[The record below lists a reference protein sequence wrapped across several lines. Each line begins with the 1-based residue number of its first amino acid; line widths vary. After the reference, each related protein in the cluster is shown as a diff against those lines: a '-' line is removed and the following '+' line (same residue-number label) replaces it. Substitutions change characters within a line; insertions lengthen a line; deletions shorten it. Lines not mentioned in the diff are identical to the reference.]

1 MFLSARLHGV
11 VIGCSGV
18 RSPPEDGIRSAHLTA
33 RPRPQ
38 QTRTCDHRHDRLVRA
53 LIECWRPRIVYLA
66 FGLIGDSLHPRSRVA
81 TKNPRAARNRG
92 ACPTP
97 PRPASEERQGSKE
110 DRQRNLW
117 QGNEDHL
124 SIPLPL
130 IPLPNQMGHRQDATD
145 LTTASRPR
153 NFCARL
159 DHATLQPDNGCRHLA
174 RGVEQPL
181 PKNTF
186 ECSVCTA
193 LLSDAAAFRSRP
205 EDGIRSAHLRA
216 WATAQ
221 QSTAHLRAWDSAAH
235 LRASDPT
242 AHRHSGLRPHR

>member
-1 MFLSARLHGV
+1 MALLSDAV
-11 VIGCSGV
+11 AI
-18 RSPPEDGIRSAHLTA
+18 RSRPGDGIQSAHLTA

-153 NFCARL
+153 NFCAQL
-159 DHATLQPDNGCRHLA
+159 FYPITVAVTWHEELSNHCPKTLSSAQCARRCYRMQRRSVTTRRRH
-174 RGVEQPL
+174 P
-181 PKNTF
+181 
-186 ECSVCTA
+186 
-193 LLSDAAAFRSRP
+193 
-205 EDGIRSAHLRA
+205 I
-216 WATAQ
+216 
-221 QSTAHLRAWDSAAH
+221 
-235 LRASDPT
+235 RAS
-242 AHRHSGLRPHR
+242 